1 MKTTIFDFLG
11 YTFRARR
18 SRNKYGK
25 HFINFTPA
33 VSNKASKAMRQ
44 AINDW
49 RMHLKPDKTLED
61 LSRMFNPKIRGWI
74 NYYGRFYKSEL
85 YSVLKHMNKALV
97 HWSRRKFKKLACHK
111 RRAREW
117 LDKIARRE
125 PKLFMHWQMGI
136 YPVVG

>member
-1 MKTTIFDFLG
+1 M

-18 SRNKYGK
+18 SKNRYGK
-25 HFINFTPA
+25 YFINFTPA
-33 VSNKASKAMRQ
+33 VNNKASKAMRQ
-44 AINDW
+44 TIHDW

-61 LSRMFNPKIRGWI
+61 LSLMFNPIVRGRV
-74 NYYGRFYKSEL
+74 NYYGRFCKSEL

-97 HWSRRKFKKLACHK
+97 HWVRRKYKKLTRHK
-111 RRAREW
+111 RRAIYW

-125 PKLFMHWQMGI
+125 QKLFVHWQMGI